1 MIEEFNIYKDK
12 ILNFLKNK
20 KYSKKT
26 PLNTKTSQ
34 FLLKDFIFNNQKTY
48 IEINTLNK
56 EDKEKIIDLIFE
68 FIKIKQYKNFFD
80 IYFRLDDNNIND
92 ILNIIDEYNP
102 ESITIYESIDNEEF
116 EKLIKKGSSLSNH
129 CNLKIALNF
138 EEQTIKINYNK
149 NNKDIVKQIKK
160 VKKYFE

>member
-34 FLLKDFIFNNQKTY
+34 LLLKDFIFNNQKTY

-56 EDKEKIIDLIFE
+56 EDKEKIIDTIFE
-68 FIKIKQYKNFFD
+68 FVKIKQYKNYFD
-80 IYFRLDDNNIND
+80 IYFKLDDNNIND
-92 ILNIIDEYNP
+92 ILKLIDLYSP
-102 ESITIYESIDNEEF
+102 ESITIYEAIDNEEF
-116 EKLIKKGSSLSNH
+116 ESLIKKSSSLSNH

-138 EEQTIKINYNK
+138 EEQTIKINYKKENK
-149 NNKDIVKQIKK
+149 ELKKSIKQIKK
-160 VKKYFE
+160 YFE